1 VIARSSPRSFG
12 LDCKNSL
19 GRGQVARPAVTG
31 YLEPTSN
38 DLELQ
43 ASKLRQGL
51 LLEYFSL
58 VWMGVEA
65 LVSAA
70 AGILAGSFALIAFG
84 GDSFIELIS
93 AYAVTFYLRSI
104 QGVARGSNGTSP
116 NGKSVPDSERT
127 EKVAT
132 TLLFAL
138 IPIIALG
145 TTYSFLT
152 GITVEGSPL
161 GIVVAIGAVVVM
173 PYLWIGKRR
182 IGRDTK
188 CLPLL
193 IDATESATC
202 FFMAVT
208 LLGGLL
214 VEFFLKIAWVDYVAT
229 GIILIFVAR
238 EAIESY

>member
-1 VIARSSPRSFG
+1 M
-12 LDCKNSL
+12 
-19 GRGQVARPAVTG
+19 ARPAVTG
-31 YLEPTSN
+31 YLKPTS
-38 DLELQ
+38 DDFELR

-58 VWMGVEA
+58 AWMGVEA

-70 AGILAGSFALIAFG
+70 TGILAGSFALLAFG

-93 AYAVTFYLRSI
+93 AYAVATYLRSI
-104 QGVARGSNGTSP
+104 QGVGRGSSSMSP
-116 NGKSVPDSERT
+116 NVKSVPDSERT
-127 EKVAT
+127 ERVAT

-138 IPIIALG
+138 IPIIVLG
-145 TTYSFLT
+145 MAFSFLT
-152 GITVEGSPL
+152 GITAEGSPL
-161 GIVVAIGAVVVM
+161 GIAVAIGAVVIM
-173 PYLWIGKRR
+173 PYLWIGKRK

-214 VEFFLKIAWVDYVAT
+214 VEFFLKIAWVDYLAT
-229 GIILIFVAR
+229 GIILVFVAR
-238 EAIESY
+238 EAIGSYRESHVESALPTSARFLEG

>member
-1 VIARSSPRSFG
+1 M
-12 LDCKNSL
+12 
-19 GRGQVARPAVTG
+19 T
-31 YLEPTSN
+31 
-38 DLELQ
+38 
-43 ASKLRQGL
+43 
-51 LLEYFSL
+51 
-58 VWMGVEA
+58 VEA
-65 LVSAA
+65 FVSAA

-84 GDSFIELIS
+84 GDSFVELIS
-93 AYAVTFYLRSI
+93 AYVVATYLRSI
-104 QGVARGSNGTSP
+104 QRGGEENSDINPTV
-116 NGKSVPDSERT
+116 KSVPESERT

-138 IPIIALG
+138 IPIVALG

-152 GITVEGSPL
+152 GMTVEGSPL
-161 GIVVAIGAVVVM
+161 GIAVAIGAVVVM

-193 IDATESATC
+193 IDAAQSATC

-214 VEFFLKIAWVDYVAT
+214 VEFFLKIAWIDYVAT

-238 EAIESY
+238 EAIESYRKV